1 MSKIMKA
8 AVLTAPGGPEA
19 LQIEA
24 VPVPVIESGSH
35 VLVRLKAA
43 SLNPADSYFRAY
55 GPYLDNKGTSI
66 LGHDGAG
73 VVEQVGSDVTRV
85 SPGDRVCFCNGGI
98 GGPIGTYAE
107 FAVVPETQLAKIPDS
122 VDFASAA
129 ALPLVFITAWESLCD
144 RARVE
149 AGESVL
155 IHAGAGGT
163 GHIALGARVA
173 TTVSSDAKA
182 ELVSS
187 LGAERPIRY
196 RDEDFVSAAMDWTEK
211 RGLDVAFDNLG
222 PEIFKKTI
230 AAMAP
235 YGRMVT
241 LMGTPGDDDDETA
254 YVNNLSIHNVMM
266 LTPMLLGMQ
275 ARLDQQARL
284 IEHGLASMHKGE
296 IRIVIAASYALV
308 DISAAHQQLD
318 AGGTSGKI
326 VLRIGD
332 QDDV

>member
-1 MSKIMKA
+1 M
-8 AVLTAPGGPEA
+8 
-19 LQIEA
+19 
-24 VPVPVIESGSH
+24 
-35 VLVRLKAA
+35 
-43 SLNPADSYFRAY
+43 
-55 GPYLDNKGTSI
+55 
-66 LGHDGAG
+66 
-73 VVEQVGSDVTRV
+73 
-85 SPGDRVCFCNGGI
+85 
-98 GGPIGTYAE
+98 
-107 FAVVPETQLAKIPDS
+107 
-122 VDFASAA
+122 
-129 ALPLVFITAWESLCD
+129 
-144 RARVE
+144 
-149 AGESVL
+149 
-155 IHAGAGGT
+155 
-163 GHIALGARVA
+163 A

-241 LMGTPGDDDDETA
+241 LMGTPGDDNDETA